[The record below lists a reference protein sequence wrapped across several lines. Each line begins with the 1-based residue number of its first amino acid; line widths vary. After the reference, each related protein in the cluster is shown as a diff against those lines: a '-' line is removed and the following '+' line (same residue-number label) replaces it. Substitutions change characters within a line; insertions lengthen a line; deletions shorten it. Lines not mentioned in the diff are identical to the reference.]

1 MADDTLVLSNLLC
14 FLSSKYGKC
23 TAQSMGNVRLKV
35 WECTAQ
41 SMGNVRLKVWECT
54 AKVLKSALIDL
65 QRQGYNCCKS
75 LFVK

>member
-1 MADDTLVLSNLLC
+1 
-14 FLSSKYGKC
+14 
-23 TAQSMGNVRLKV
+23 MGNVRLKV